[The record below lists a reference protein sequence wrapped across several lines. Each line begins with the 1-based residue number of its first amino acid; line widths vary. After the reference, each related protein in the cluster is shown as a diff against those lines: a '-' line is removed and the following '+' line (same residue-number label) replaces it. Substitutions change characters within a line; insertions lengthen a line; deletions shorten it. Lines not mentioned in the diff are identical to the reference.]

1 MVEGY
6 NQVRYFGLGS
16 KCPCNFCIRHSV
28 SVQIEIVSSILHHK
42 SQEALVEEEEEGEV
56 HAERTHEGELE
67 QVEKDQEEGQVIGL
81 AEKEL
86 IGAGEEDGKKKPTFV
101 IQVGQ
106 RGMKIP
112 KKRRY
117 RAAGFMDE
125 DEVISK
131 KPRSGEV
138 LMEEYEQILEQ
149 ATFQIE

>member
-1 MVEGY
+1 M
-6 NQVRYFGLGS
+6 
-16 KCPCNFCIRHSV
+16 CT
-28 SVQIEIVSSILHHK
+28 EIVSSILHHK

-81 AEKEL
+81 AEKEP

-131 KPRSGEV
+131 KIRSEEV
-138 LMEEYEQILEQ
+138 LMEDYEQILEQ

>member
-1 MVEGY
+1 M
-6 NQVRYFGLGS
+6 
-16 KCPCNFCIRHSV
+16 I
-28 SVQIEIVSSILHHK
+28 I
-42 SQEALVEEEEEGEV
+42 
-56 HAERTHEGELE
+56 
-67 QVEKDQEEGQVIGL
+67 
-81 AEKEL
+81 
-86 IGAGEEDGKKKPTFV
+86 V

-131 KPRSGEV
+131 KIRSEEV
-138 LMEEYEQILEQ
+138 LMEDYEQILEQ

>member
-1 MVEGY
+1 M
-6 NQVRYFGLGS
+6 
-16 KCPCNFCIRHSV
+16 
-28 SVQIEIVSSILHHK
+28 
-42 SQEALVEEEEEGEV
+42 
-56 HAERTHEGELE
+56 
-67 QVEKDQEEGQVIGL
+67 
-81 AEKEL
+81 
-86 IGAGEEDGKKKPTFV
+86 

-131 KPRSGEV
+131 KIRSEEV
-138 LMEEYEQILEQ
+138 LMEDYEQILEQ

>member
-1 MVEGY
+1 M
-6 NQVRYFGLGS
+6 
-16 KCPCNFCIRHSV
+16 
-28 SVQIEIVSSILHHK
+28 
-42 SQEALVEEEEEGEV
+42 EEEEGEV

-81 AEKEL
+81 AEKEP

-112 KKRRY
+112 KRRRN
-117 RAAGFMDE
+117 RAVGFMDE
-125 DEVISK
+125 DEVVSK
-131 KPRSGEV
+131 KIILEEV
-138 LMEEYEQILEQ
+138 LMNEYKQILEW